1 MADTSF
7 RLVPKNVDHFKSTG
21 SRVIPVDSQLY
32 LITPHM
38 HMLGKEFRVW
48 HQPKGSSERRLLLE
62 LRNWDFNW
70 QTRYLLKENFFLEKG
85 STIHVE
91 AIYDNSSN
99 NPNNP
104 YSPPRPI
111 FLGESTTDEMGFAV
125 LGILWDNPPDGG
137 KDFLKYLEKL
147 LEAEALKKLLGGTV
161 AP

>member
-85 STIHVE
+85 
-91 AIYDNSSN
+91 
-99 NPNNP
+99 
-104 YSPPRPI
+104 
-111 FLGESTTDEMGFAV
+111 
-125 LGILWDNPPDGG
+125 
-137 KDFLKYLEKL
+137 
-147 LEAEALKKLLGGTV
+147 
-161 AP
+161 